1 MNKFLFG
8 NKNNRQIWIIFI
20 VANLLYSLMIFM
32 SIPHLQKL
40 SQGLP
45 ILDMRAGGYTLEE
58 VQALYTALGSEGE
71 VTIFFLSYFLIYFIQ
86 GFLQ

>member
-32 SIPHLQKL
+32 SIPHFAKTFARLTY
-40 SQGLP
+40 
-45 ILDMRAGGYTLEE
+45 IGY
-58 VQALYTALGSEGE
+58 
-71 VTIFFLSYFLIYFIQ
+71 
-86 GFLQ
+86 

>member
-1 MNKFLFG
+1 
-8 NKNNRQIWIIFI
+8 
-20 VANLLYSLMIFM
+20 M

-45 ILDMRAGGYTLEE
+45 ILDIRAGGYTLEE
-58 VQALYTALGSEGE
+58 VQALYTALGSEGR
-71 VTIFFLSYFLIYFIQ
+71 SYYLFPQLFLIYFIQ

>member
-20 VANLLYSLMIFM
+20 VANLLYSLIIFM

-45 ILDMRAGGYTLEE
+45 ILDIRAGGYTLEE
-58 VQALYTALGSEGE
+58 VQALYTALGSEGAKLLSFSS
-71 VTIFFLSYFLIYFIQ
+71 VIF
-86 GFLQ
+86 

>member
-20 VANLLYSLMIFM
+20 VANLLYSLIIFM

-45 ILDMRAGGYTLEE
+45 ILDIRSGGYTLEE
-58 VQALYTALGSEGE
+58 VQALYTALGSEG
-71 VTIFFLSYFLIYFIQ
+71 
-86 GFLQ
+86 